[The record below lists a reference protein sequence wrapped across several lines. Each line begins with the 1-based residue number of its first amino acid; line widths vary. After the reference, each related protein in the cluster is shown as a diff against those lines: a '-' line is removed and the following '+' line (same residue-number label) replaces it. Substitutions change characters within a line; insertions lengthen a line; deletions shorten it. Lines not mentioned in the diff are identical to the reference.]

1 MKHQKSAVNL
11 GTKIKMIRFKPGLG
25 GKKASGLK
33 TSILRIPEIV
43 GGEKES
49 ETA

>member
-25 GKKASGLK
+25 GKKAIAASK
-33 TSILRIPEIV
+33 PPF
-43 GGEKES
+43 
-49 ETA
+49 